1 MMKHDMIKL
10 ATKTELE
17 IIENCVEENDYA
29 PATCSEVFE
38 PNQMA
43 AGEVVSEEDG
53 YADIQF
59 GDGSMAYSVPT
70 ELFTVVQIESER
82 PLL

>member
-1 MMKHDMIKL
+1 
-10 ATKTELE
+10 
-17 IIENCVEENDYA
+17 
-29 PATCSEVFE
+29 
-38 PNQMA
+38 MA